1 MNELHYQLDLLKAMN
16 QKLKTNEQMYQ
27 SIIDSADG
35 TFVYY
40 SYENNEI
47 HTVGKWDQFFDFRLY
62 DYRDLEKIIFE
73 MEQESADSLRDLL
86 FADAPMADDNYCDC
100 YYTEKKIWFRFRVSF
115 SYDESHRPVGKAISI
130 IDVTRYKLQSEELTY
145 FAYYDEITGLYNR
158 NYFVSK
164 LSDYIRN
171 PEHQNNVISVIMI
184 DIDDFHRINDGLG
197 IMYGDEVIH
206 LLGQFIKE
214 LCNDKIIACHLNSD
228 IFCVAVFEPDRTY
241 NSQFIYHSIRERN
254 NEVYHLSGGQD
265 VYLTVSMGVAEY
277 PEASTDALGLM
288 NCAEIAVLKCKMKSK
303 NSILYLDA
311 PILNDFLTNIEIE
324 NKLRNAVF
332 KNSFELYFQPQ
343 YFADTKRLRGMEAL
357 IRWRDQENR
366 MISPGMFIPIAEKN
380 GAILP
385 IGKWVVEES
394 IRQYSEWR
402 DKYNMD
408 FVMSIN
414 ISAKQ
419 YMQEDFVENLLNV
432 LDKYSVN
439 ATNIELEITESVL
452 IEDFELVTEKLHQLK
467 ERGIRIS
474 LDDFGTGFSSL
485 SYLKQLPINTL
496 KIDKSFIDTVLTDS
510 ATRIITESIIEMV
523 KSLGFE
529 SVAEGVEEESQYR
542 YLHAIGCDIIQGFLL
557 GKPLAVPDVET
568 LLQNLKQSA

>member
-27 SIIDSADG
+27 SIIDIADG

-40 SYENNEI
+40 SYENNDI
-47 HTVGKWDQFFDFRLY
+47 HTVGKWDRYFDFRLY
-62 DYRDLEKIIFE
+62 DYKDIEKIILE
-73 MEQESADSLRDLL
+73 MEPQGAEELRTFLFSDYPSSDDYFIDS
-86 FADAPMADDNYCDC
+86 
-100 YYTEKKIWFRFRVSF
+100 YYVKKKIWFRFRISF
-115 SYDESHRPVGKAISI
+115 SYDENHRIIGKAISI
-130 IDVTRYKLQSEELTY
+130 IDVTRYKLQSDELTY

-158 NYFVSK
+158 NHFISK
-164 LSDYIRN
+164 ISEYMRN
-171 PEHQNNVISVIMI
+171 PEHKNNVISMIMI
-184 DIDDFHRINDGLG
+184 DIDDFHKINDGLG
-197 IMYGDEVIH
+197 MVYGDEVVH
-206 LLGQFIKE
+206 QVGQFIKG

-228 IFCVAVFEPDRTY
+228 IFCVAIFEPDRTY
-241 NSQFIYHSIRERN
+241 NSQYIYHAIKDRN

-277 PEASTDALGLM
+277 PEVSTDAVSLM
-288 NCAEIAVLKCKMKSK
+288 NYAEIAVLKCKMKSK

-311 PILNDFLTNIEIE
+311 PILNDFLKNIEIE
-324 NKLRNAVF
+324 NKLSTAIF
-332 KNSFELYFQPQ
+332 KKSFELYFQPQ
-343 YFADTKRLRGMEAL
+343 FFADSKALRGMEAL
-357 IRWRDQENR
+357 IRWKDQENR
-366 MISPGMFIPIAEKN
+366 MISPGVFIPIAEKN
-380 GAILP
+380 GAILS

-394 IRQYSEWR
+394 IRQYAEWR
-402 DKYNMD
+402 NKYQLD

-419 YMQEDFVENLLNV
+419 YMQEDFVENLLDV
-432 LDKYSVN
+432 LERYAVD

-452 IEDFELVTEKLHQLK
+452 IEDFNLVTEKLHQLK

-496 KIDKSFIDTVLTDS
+496 KIDKSFIDTVLTDT

-529 SVAEGVEEESQYR
+529 TVAEGVEDESQYC

-557 GKPLAVPDVET
+557 GKPLSAPDAEK

>member
-27 SIIDSADG
+27 SIIDIADG

-40 SYENNEI
+40 SYENNDI
-47 HTVGKWDQFFDFRLY
+47 HTVGKWDSYFDFRLY
-62 DYRDLEKIIFE
+62 DYKDIERIILE
-73 MEQESADSLRDLL
+73 MEPQGAEELRTFLFSDYPSSDDYFIDS
-86 FADAPMADDNYCDC
+86 
-100 YYTEKKIWFRFRVSF
+100 YYVKKKIWFRFRISF
-115 SYDESHRPVGKAISI
+115 SYDENHRIIGKAISI
-130 IDVTRYKLQSEELTY
+130 IDVTRYKLQSDELTY

-158 NYFVSK
+158 NHFISK
-164 LSDYIRN
+164 ISEYMRN
-171 PEHQNNVISVIMI
+171 PEHQNNVISMIMI
-184 DIDDFHRINDGLG
+184 DIDDFHKINDGLG
-197 IMYGDEVIH
+197 MVYGDEVVH
-206 LLGQFIKE
+206 QVGQFIKG

-228 IFCVAVFEPDRTY
+228 IFCVAIFEPDRTY
-241 NSQFIYHSIRERN
+241 NSQYIYYAIKDRN

-277 PEASTDALGLM
+277 PEVSTDAVSLM
-288 NCAEIAVLKCKMKSK
+288 NYAEIAVLKCKMKSK
-303 NSILYLDA
+303 NAILYLDA

-324 NKLRNAVF
+324 NKLSTAIF
-332 KNSFELYFQPQ
+332 KKSFELYFQPQ
-343 YFADTKRLRGMEAL
+343 FFADSKALRGMEAL
-357 IRWRDQENR
+357 IRWKDQENR
-366 MISPGMFIPIAEKN
+366 MISPGVFIPIAEKN
-380 GAILP
+380 GAILS

-394 IRQYSEWR
+394 IRQYAEWR
-402 DKYNMD
+402 NKYQLD

-419 YMQEDFVENLLNV
+419 YMQEDFVENLLDV
-432 LDKYSVN
+432 LERYSVD
-439 ATNIELEITESVL
+439 ASNIELEITESVL
-452 IEDFELVTEKLHQLK
+452 IEDFNLVTEKLHQLK

-496 KIDKSFIDTVLTDS
+496 KIDKSFIDTVLTDT

-529 SVAEGVEEESQYR
+529 SVAEGVEDESQYC

-557 GKPLAVPDVET
+557 GKPLAAPDAEK

>member
-1 MNELHYQLDLLKAMN
+1 
-16 QKLKTNEQMYQ
+16 
-27 SIIDSADG
+27 
-35 TFVYY
+35 
-40 SYENNEI
+40 
-47 HTVGKWDQFFDFRLY
+47 
-62 DYRDLEKIIFE
+62 
-73 MEQESADSLRDLL
+73 
-86 FADAPMADDNYCDC
+86 
-100 YYTEKKIWFRFRVSF
+100 
-115 SYDESHRPVGKAISI
+115 
-130 IDVTRYKLQSEELTY
+130 
-145 FAYYDEITGLYNR
+145 
-158 NYFVSK
+158 
-164 LSDYIRN
+164 
-171 PEHQNNVISVIMI
+171 
-184 DIDDFHRINDGLG
+184 
-197 IMYGDEVIH
+197 
-206 LLGQFIKE
+206 
-214 LCNDKIIACHLNSD
+214 
-228 IFCVAVFEPDRTY
+228 
-241 NSQFIYHSIRERN
+241 
-254 NEVYHLSGGQD
+254 
-265 VYLTVSMGVAEY
+265 
-277 PEASTDALGLM
+277 
-288 NCAEIAVLKCKMKSK
+288 
-303 NSILYLDA
+303 
-311 PILNDFLTNIEIE
+311 
-324 NKLRNAVF
+324 
-332 KNSFELYFQPQ
+332 
-343 YFADTKRLRGMEAL
+343 
-357 IRWRDQENR
+357 
-366 MISPGMFIPIAEKN
+366 MFIPIAEKN